1 MLKVSHKQVLNNDIA
16 EIQSLRARL
25 IVMPTVSQKQVL
37 NNAIADI
44 LALRARLMR
53 LQAACVE
60 VLDWAEAQDEER
72 RPEWVDRLTLVM
84 EDKQ

>member
-1 MLKVSHKQVLNNDIA
+1 MPKVPQKQVLNNAIA

-25 IVMPTVSQKQVL
+25 L
-37 NNAIADI
+37 
-44 LALRARLMR
+44 R

-84 EDKQ
+84 EDQQ